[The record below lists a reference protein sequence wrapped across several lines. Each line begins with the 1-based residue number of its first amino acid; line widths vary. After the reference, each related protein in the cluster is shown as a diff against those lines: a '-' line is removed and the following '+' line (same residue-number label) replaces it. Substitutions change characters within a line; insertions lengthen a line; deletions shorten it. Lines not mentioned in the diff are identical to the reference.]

1 MLLGLQVPTVK
12 CARFSNIR
20 VKDQVF
26 TPDAPGPSE
35 IPLRGAMPRKYVGMS
50 DETMTFAP
58 EPLLC
63 VQRSKLQQG
72 ITARGQKGGV
82 LRICRQRDG
91 PGIGSKG

>member
-12 CARFSNIR
+12 CAGISNIR

-26 TPDAPGPSE
+26 IPDAPGPLE
-35 IPLRGAMPRKYVGMS
+35 EPLRGSVPRKYVGMS
-50 DETMTFAP
+50 GETMTFAV
-58 EPLLC
+58 ETLLC
-63 VQRSKLQQG
+63 GKKSSLQQG

-82 LRICRQRDG
+82 LRICCQRDG